1 MFSKLMKYDFK
12 AIGRIWWIAAL
23 GVLGV
28 SLIGGISLSDII
40 INADNIDYFP
50 FGIFGVMMTY
60 MVFVAFGIIT
70 TVLLFIRYFKNFFT
84 DEGYLTFT
92 LPVKRSTLYW
102 SKTVNAFIW
111 YCLTGAI
118 IVLSLLI
125 VFFITPAPDES
136 YFNLAFY
143 LFYNAKEML
152 VSLYFDMGA
161 WLYIY
166 AALISVFLLLSNL
179 LSVMLTH
186 LCITV
191 GAMLVK
197 KAKVLVA
204 IGLMYGV
211 SGIISMFSMIFTFSF
226 PSWTYSLHT
235 VYASAVAGDK
245 IFVFMAL
252 AMAFLCLAAVALCA
266 FLSNVTLTCLERKL
280 NLA

>member
-1 MFSKLMKYDFK
+1 MFSKLLKYDFK
-12 AIGRIWWIAAL
+12 SIWKIWWIAAL
-23 GVLGV
+23 SVLGMSV
-28 SLIGGISLSDII
+28 VGGIGLTDII

-60 MVFVAFGIIT
+60 MVFIAFGIIT
-70 TVLLFIRYFKNFFT
+70 TVLLFIRFFKNFFT

-111 YCLTGAI
+111 YCFTGAI
-118 IVLSLLI
+118 IILSLLI
-125 VFFITPAPDES
+125 VFFISPSPEEPYS
-136 YFNLAFY
+136 NLALY
-143 LFYNAKEML
+143 LFYNVKEIL
-152 VSLYFDMGA
+152 ISLYSDIGA

-166 AALISVFLLLSNL
+166 AALILAFILLSNL
-179 LSVMLTH
+179 LSVMLIE

-211 SGIISMFSMIFTFSF
+211 SGFISIFSMILTFGF
-226 PSWTYSLHT
+226 PNWTYTLTT
-235 VYASAVAGDK
+235 VFASAVVGDEALG
-245 IFVFMAL
+245 FMAL
-252 AMAFLCLAAVALCA
+252 GLVFLCLAVAAICA
-266 FLSNVTLTCLERKL
+266 ILSNVTLTCLERKL